1 MSCEAADV
9 SAVAAPPQWCGG
21 AVHAAYDT
29 CVSNA
34 IQLAS
39 HPLHEA
45 MELGS
50 ALWSLTAEASAWQ
63 MCLLSVLAVVTVRQY
78 FRWVM
83 WTGLAAAF
91 LAGQLI
97 FVAWQMAMIALS
109 VLCVSLLNIASKVW
123 YVLESTSR
131 WYRGGSISRRVALRR
146 TLQAAGPWVEWA
158 AAAREL
164 DSLDGKDAWRAEPP
178 PNCDR
183 IGAATTQLKSA
194 RESNDLQALMRLLSS
209 MLVRD
214 YEQTNS
220 LALHTECRV
229 GSKEA
234 VERLHD
240 ELAAAVK
247 HLAGAP
253 CASLSYRER
262 LQLFERASVCIGH
275 TALCLS
281 GGGSLAMY
289 HLGVVQALIE
299 AGTMPRIVSGTSGG
313 AIVAGV
319 LAVNTD
325 QEMLSDIIQRDIAV
339 RYLPD
344 RWFPPLPQ
352 LLYNSVVLGS
362 LVDND
367 VFARCTRRYYGDTTF
382 EEAYRKTGRVV
393 NINISSSSQGGSGA
407 RTALLL
413 NALTAPH
420 VLVRSAVHCSCSLP
434 TVMKATTL
442 LAKDPDTGEIK
453 PYAGEGNTGSAPQW
467 IDGSFT
473 QDIPRDRLS
482 ELFHV
487 TQTIVSQVNPHV
499 VLTMKRHKGR
509 ATNSAFRRIESAL
522 SADVIYRLQMLAKLR
537 LLPAMYGQDLKA
549 IALKQKYTGDVT
561 ILPRLGGPQAVLR
574 MVQNPA
580 PEMMDYYIHEG
591 RSAALQKLSHVQHLT
606 RIEQLVNEAMRHCA
620 SLAASVGSP
629 STPAAVARAWKVPTS
644 LSRSYSRSDL
654 VTLHHEHRKSV
665 GKEPG
670 RRKSWSKKNG
680 AARAIKTDADAEVAV
695 GAARSP
701 SIASSSD
708 ASDADDAELESA
720 LPRGRAQST
729 PTTCPGHVA

>member
-1 MSCEAADV
+1 MSCEAADVSAVAAPPQWCGGAVHAAYDTCVSNAIQLASHPLHEAMELGSALWSLTAEASAWQMCLLSVLAVVTVRQYFRWVMWTGLAAAFLAGQLIFVAWQMAMIALSVLCVSLLNIASKVWYVLESTSRWYRGGSISRRVALRRTLQAAGAPCASLSYRERLQLFERASVCIGHTALCLSGGGSLAMYHLGVALIEAGTMPRIVSGTSGGAIVAGVLAEMLSDIIQRDIAVRYLPDRWFPPLPQLLYNSVVLGSLVDSTVLGSLVDNDVFARCTRRYYGDTTFEEAYRKTGRVVNINISSSSQASEELSTTLSSHYSGRSMSCEAADV

-146 TLQAAGPWVEWA
+146 TLQAAGPRAAGPWVEWA

-194 RESNDLQALMRLLSS
+194 RESNDLQALALMRLLSS

-220 LALHTECRV
+220 LALHTESRP
-229 GSKEA
+229 GGQSSGDEA
-234 VERLHD
+234 
-240 ELAAAVK
+240 
-247 HLAGAP
+247 
-253 CASLSYRER
+253 
-262 LQLFERASVCIGH
+262 
-275 TALCLS
+275 
-281 GGGSLAMY
+281 
-289 HLGVVQALIE
+289 
-299 AGTMPRIVSGTSGG
+299 
-313 AIVAGV
+313 
-319 LAVNTD
+319 
-325 QEMLSDIIQRDIAV
+325 
-339 RYLPD
+339 
-344 RWFPPLPQ
+344 
-352 LLYNSVVLGS
+352 
-362 LVDND
+362 
-367 VFARCTRRYYGDTTF
+367 
-382 EEAYRKTGRVV
+382 
-393 NINISSSSQGGSGA
+393 
-407 RTALLL
+407 
-413 NALTAPH
+413 
-420 VLVRSAVHCSCSLP
+420 
-434 TVMKATTL
+434 
-442 LAKDPDTGEIK
+442 
-453 PYAGEGNTGSAPQW
+453 
-467 IDGSFT
+467 
-473 QDIPRDRLS
+473 
-482 ELFHV
+482 
-487 TQTIVSQVNPHV
+487 
-499 VLTMKRHKGR
+499 
-509 ATNSAFRRIESAL
+509 
-522 SADVIYRLQMLAKLR
+522 LR
-537 LLPAMYGQDLKA
+537 
-549 IALKQKYTGDVT
+549 
-561 ILPRLGGPQAVLR
+561 
-574 MVQNPA
+574 
-580 PEMMDYYIHEG
+580 
-591 RSAALQKLSHVQHLT
+591 AALRRVRRL
-606 RIEQLVNEAMRHCA
+606 EGA

-629 STPAAVARAWKVPTS
+629 STPAAVARAWK
-644 LSRSYSRSDL
+644 

-680 AARAIKTDADAEVAV
+680 PARAIKTDADAEAREATAQQQERADGLSAALKTISAAANEAAGYGGGSGGLAGCARLPRRPLASSFFTDLVVRAGAGRRDSTTAAPRPHPPV
-695 GAARSP
+695 GGGAAVSKRRVDGG
-701 SIASSSD
+701 A
-708 ASDADDAELESA
+708 
-720 LPRGRAQST
+720 G
-729 PTTCPGHVA
+729 